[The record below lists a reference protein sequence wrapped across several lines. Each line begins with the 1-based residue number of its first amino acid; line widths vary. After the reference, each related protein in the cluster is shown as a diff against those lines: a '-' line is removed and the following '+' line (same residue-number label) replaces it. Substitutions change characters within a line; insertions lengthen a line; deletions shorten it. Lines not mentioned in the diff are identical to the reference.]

1 MTTTLII
8 RDAINKDIDS
18 IYEVVSLAFK
28 EEQNVRDGEII
39 QARLVKELIQDNDD
53 IVNLVAEDSVIVGH
67 VFVSPVTLVPDAGLS
82 CGQVSPLSVLPEF
95 QSQGIGSALMQ
106 AVIENSKKKGLD
118 ALFLLGDPNYYKKF
132 GFVASAVKSAYGPSE
147 YFQELELKAG
157 CLESLNVHVLLAPAF
172 IRLEL

>member
-1 MTTTLII
+1 MII
-8 RDAINKDIDS
+8 RDAINKDLGS

-39 QARLVKELIQDNDD
+39 EARLVKELIKDNDD
-53 IVNLVAEDSVIVGH
+53 IVNLVAEDSIMVGH

-82 CGQVSPLSVLPEF
+82 CGQVAPLSVLPEF
-95 QSQGIGSALMQ
+95 QSKGIGSSLMR
-106 AVIENSKKKGLD
+106 AVIEKSKEKGLD

-132 GFVASAVKSAYGPSE
+132 GFVTSEVRSAYGPSE
-147 YFQELELKAG
+147 YFQELEIKAS
-157 CLESLNVHVLLAPAF
+157 CLESRDVYVHLAQAF

>member
-1 MTTTLII
+1 MII
-8 RDAINKDIDS
+8 RDAINKDLGS

-39 QARLVKELIQDNDD
+39 QARLVKELIKDNDD
-53 IVNLVAEDSVIVGH
+53 VVNLVAEDSVILGH
-67 VFVSPVTLVPDAGLS
+67 VFVSPVTLEPDVGLS

-95 QSQGIGSALMQ
+95 QSEGIGKTLMQ
-106 AVIENSKKKGLD
+106 AVIEKIKKKGLD

-132 GFVASAVKSAYGPSE
+132 GFVASGVKSAYGPSE
-147 YFQELELKAG
+147 YFQELEFKAS
-157 CLESLNVHVLLAPAF
+157 CLESLKVHVHLAPAF

>member
-1 MTTTLII
+1 LII
-8 RDAINKDIDS
+8 RDAINKDLGS

-39 QARLVKELIQDNDD
+39 EARLVKELIKDNDD
-53 IVNLVAEDSVIVGH
+53 VVNLVAADSVIVGH
-67 VFVSPVTLVPDAGLS
+67 VFVSPVTLEPDAGLS

-95 QSQGIGSALMQ
+95 QSEGIGSALMQ
-106 AVIENSKKKGLD
+106 AVIEKSMNEGLD

-132 GFVASAVKSAYGPSE
+132 GFVASGVKSAYGPSE
-147 YFQELELKAG
+147 YFQELELKAS
-157 CLESLNVHVLLAPAF
+157 CLESLKVHVHLAPAF

>member
-1 MTTTLII
+1 MII
-8 RDAINKDIDS
+8 RDAINKDLGS

-39 QARLVKELIQDNDD
+39 QARLVKELIKDHDD

-67 VFVSPVTLVPDAGLS
+67 VFVSPVTLEPDEGLS

-95 QSQGIGSALMQ
+95 QSEGIGSALMQ
-106 AVIENSKKKGLD
+106 TVIEKSKKKGLD
-118 ALFLLGDPNYYKKF
+118 ALFLLGDPNYYSKF
-132 GFVASAVKSAYGPSE
+132 GFVASGVKSAYGPSE
-147 YFQELELKAG
+147 YFQELELKAS
-157 CLESLNVHVLLAPAF
+157 CLESLKVYVHLAPAF

>member
-1 MTTTLII
+1 LII

-18 IYEVVSLAFK
+18 IYEVVSLAFQ

-39 QARLVKELIQDNDD
+39 QARLVKELIKDNDD
-53 IVNLVAEDSVIVGH
+53 VVNLVAEDSVIVGH
-67 VFVSPVTLVPDAGLS
+67 VFVSPVTLEPDSGLS

-95 QSQGIGSALMQ
+95 QSEGIGSALMQ
-106 AVIENSKKKGLD
+106 AVIKKSKNEGLD

-132 GFVASAVKSAYGPSE
+132 GFVASGVKSAYGPSE
-147 YFQELELKAG
+147 YFQELELKAS
-157 CLESLNVHVLLAPAF
+157 CLESLKVHVHLAPAF

>member
-1 MTTTLII
+1 MTMALIV
-8 RDAINKDIDS
+8 RDAINKDLDS

-28 EEQNVRDGEII
+28 EKQNLRDEEII
-39 QARLVKELIQDNDD
+39 EARLVKELIKNNDD
-53 IVNLVAEDSVIVGH
+53 IVNLVVEDSVIVGH
-67 VFVSPVTLVPDAGLS
+67 VLVSPVTLEPDAGLS
-82 CGQVSPLSVLPEF
+82 CGQVAPLSVLPGF
-95 QSQGIGSALMQ
+95 QSKGIGCSLMQ
-106 AVIENSKKKGLD
+106 AVIEKSKKKGLD

-157 CLESLNVHVLLAPAF
+157 CLESLNVHVHLAPAF

>member
-1 MTTTLII
+1 MII
-8 RDAINKDIDS
+8 RDAINKDLGS

-39 QARLVKELIQDNDD
+39 QARLVKELIKDHDD

-67 VFVSPVTLVPDAGLS
+67 VFVSPVTLEPDVGLS

-95 QSQGIGSALMQ
+95 QSEGIGSALMQ
-106 AVIENSKKKGLD
+106 AVIEKSMNEGLD

-132 GFVASAVKSAYGPSE
+132 GFVASGVKSAYGPSE
-147 YFQELELKAG
+147 YFQELELKAS
-157 CLESLNVHVLLAPAF
+157 CLESLKVHVHLAPAF